1 MMEIVKKSRA
11 TWKLEVKK
19 DKSAT
24 SITTNHTKSPWRLGF
39 GFLIVVSGR
48 MNPERDC
55 GNKVRTTASL
65 MLLLTAQRLYST
77 VKIGI

>member
-1 MMEIVKKSRA
+1 
-11 TWKLEVKK
+11 LEVGGEEGQISHEHSHKPHEK
-19 DKSAT
+19 
-24 SITTNHTKSPWRLGF
+24 PWRLGF

-55 GNKVRTTASL
+55 GNNVRTTASL

-77 VKIGI
+77 IKFGI